1 MFFNAYQNSKFKS
14 NVKLIELCQN
24 LLRIYY
30 IIFTSVL
37 LSKKKVPVD
46 LYLRKIIIKTPYKA
60 IY

>member
-1 MFFNAYQNSKFKS
+1 MYNNNINAYQNSKFKY

-37 LSKKKVPVD
+37 LQKKGAFR
-46 LYLRKIIIKTPYKA
+46 YLFEKNVYRNY
-60 IY
+60 